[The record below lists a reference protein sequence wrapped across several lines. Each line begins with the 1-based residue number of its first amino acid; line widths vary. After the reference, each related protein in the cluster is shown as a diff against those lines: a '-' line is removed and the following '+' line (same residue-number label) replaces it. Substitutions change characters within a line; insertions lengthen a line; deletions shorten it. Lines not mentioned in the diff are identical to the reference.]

1 MITKIYPQNP
11 NTAEIRRVG
20 DILRRGGIIIYP
32 TDTLYAF
39 GCCMDFKKTVERMAL
54 LKGFKLEKARFS
66 LVCSSLSQL
75 SEYSRPLD
83 KDVFQLLKNNLPG
96 PYTFILNANGN
107 VPRNYQNPN
116 RTIGL
121 RVPEN
126 PISKAIV
133 EELGSPLVS
142 TSVRLLNQEQ
152 EQEYLTDPEL
162 IFDLFGNKVDCVI
175 DGGMGTGI
183 ASTVVDCSTGEM
195 DVVRETYELKW

>member
-11 NTAEIRRVG
+11 NVAEIRKIG
-20 DILRRGGIIIYP
+20 DILRRGGLIVYP

-39 GCCMDFKKTVERMAL
+39 GCSMDFKKTVERMAL
-54 LKGFKLEKARFS
+54 LKGTRPEKAKFS

-83 KDVFQLLKNNLPG
+83 KDVFQILKNNLPG

-107 VPRNYQNPN
+107 VPRNYQNAN
-116 RTIGL
+116 KTIGL

-126 PISKAIV
+126 PISRAIV

-142 TSVRLLNQEQ
+142 TSVRLENQEQ
-152 EQEYLTDPEL
+152 EQEYLSDPEL
-162 IFDLFGNKVDCVI
+162 IFDLFGNRVDCVI

-183 ASTVVDCSTGEM
+183 ASTVVDCSSDEIE
-195 DVVRETYELKW
+195 VVRETFEVRW